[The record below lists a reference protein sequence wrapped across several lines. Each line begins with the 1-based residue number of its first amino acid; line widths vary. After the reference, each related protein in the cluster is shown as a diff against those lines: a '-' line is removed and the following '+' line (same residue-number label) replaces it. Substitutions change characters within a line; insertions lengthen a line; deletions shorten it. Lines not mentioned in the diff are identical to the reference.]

1 MGLRPL
7 SSSHLSKEIIM
18 ALPNSGG
25 GYQFTDGNVNEIVM
39 GVQAAPQTATA
50 TATLTAAQVTG
61 GILVGNPSTTA
72 ASYTLPTA
80 TALDAVFNNAKPNST
95 FRLVVINLGTST
107 GLITMIAGTGITTV
121 GNLVVAIT
129 GSAAGV
135 GGAAE
140 FLFRKTGDAAYTMY
154 RVA

>member
-1 MGLRPL
+1 
-7 SSSHLSKEIIM
+7 M
-18 ALPNSGG
+18 ALPSVGG
-25 GYQFTDGNVNEIVM
+25 GYQFTDGNQNEQSI
-39 GVQAAPQTATA
+39 GTQAAPQTATA
-50 TATLTAAQVTG
+50 TATLSVAQITG
-61 GILVGNPSTTA
+61 GILVGSPSTTA

-80 TALDAVFNNAKPNST
+80 TLIDATMTNLKANST
-95 FRLVVINLGTST
+95 FSLVIINLGTST
-107 GLITMIAGTGITTV
+107 GLITVVVGTGITAV

-140 FLFRKTGDAAYTMY
+140 FLFRKTGDAAYSVY

>member
-1 MGLRPL
+1 
-7 SSSHLSKEIIM
+7 M
-18 ALPNSGG
+18 ALPNVGG
-25 GYQFTDGNVNEIVM
+25 GYQFTDGNTNEIVM

-61 GILVGNPSTTA
+61 GILVGSPSTTA

-80 TALDAVFNNAKPNST
+80 TLIDAVFTNSKVNST
-95 FRLVVINLGTST
+95 FELTIINLGTST
-107 GLITMIAGTGITTV
+107 GLITVVVGTGITAV
-121 GNLVVAIT
+121 GNLVIAIT

-135 GGAAE
+135 GGAAQ
-140 FLFRKTGDAAYTMY
+140 FLFRKTGDAAYTVY

>member
-1 MGLRPL
+1 
-7 SSSHLSKEIIM
+7 M
-18 ALPNSGG
+18 ALPNTGG
-25 GYQFTDGNVNEIVM
+25 GYQFTDGNTNELVM

-80 TALDAVFNNAKPNST
+80 TLIDAVFTNSKVNST
-95 FRLVVINLGTST
+95 FELTIINLGTST
-107 GLITMIAGTGITTV
+107 GLITVVVGTGITAV

-135 GGAAE
+135 SGAAQ
-140 FLFRKTGDAAYTMY
+140 FLFRKTDTATYTVY
-154 RVA
+154 RIA